1 MIHDNFGLPK
11 EVIISPYDN
20 SNLELFNEFVG
31 LPETQIKLL
40 NPYKKLERNM
50 RGAGNRTRDAKQQ
63 KTRDRMKERP
73 IELDWKDL
81 KRIFEEKQQGK
92 CFWLNITINP
102 MDIFEKDNQLAFSV
116 DRIKNS
122 KGYTEDNIVICTRLA
137 NLGRGS
143 CPFDKFQKIMNK
155 IDKEKLEIFSKIYKN
170 EKITN
175 H

>member
-1 MIHDNFGLPK
+1 MTHENFGLPK
-11 EVIISPYDN
+11 QIIVKPYDD
-20 SNLELFNEFVG
+20 SNLELFQEFVG
-31 LPETQIKLL
+31 LPEAKVKLL

-50 RGAGNRTRDAKQQ
+50 KGAGNRTRDAKQQ
-63 KTRDRMKERP
+63 KTRDRMKQRP

-81 KRIFEEKQQGK
+81 KRIFEEKQQSK

-143 CPFDKFQKIMNK
+143 CSFEKFKDIIEK
-155 IDKEKLEIFSKIYKN
+155 IDKQKLDFFLKN
-170 EKITN
+170 QIK
-175 H
+175 